1 MKNEDIMDPGITDT
15 AEAAPE
21 QCKDKAYGKVI
32 LYVKDRI
39 KAGDIKVGDKLPTE
53 RELSE
58 MLNLSRNSVR
68 EALRTLDNMGLI
80 SCRQG
85 SGNYLT
91 GDLQGIM
98 EESMSVMFMLKQIDD
113 IDLSQLRRALDKQ
126 AIILAINN
134 FSEANRAEIEDM
146 LVRIEECEK
155 TKAAFLDKEIHM
167 LISKQAGNKLIEL
180 INDSLSKMMEKFI
193 SMARRIVVENEGDV
207 LSMFHRD
214 MLLSI
219 LEKDEEKGR
228 RSVDRHYDI
237 IDRYLK

>member
-1 MKNEDIMDPGITDT
+1 MKNADIMDPGITDT

-91 GDLQGIM
+91 GDLQ
-98 EESMSVMFMLKQIDD
+98 
-113 IDLSQLRRALDKQ
+113 
-126 AIILAINN
+126 
-134 FSEANRAEIEDM
+134 
-146 LVRIEECEK
+146 
-155 TKAAFLDKEIHM
+155 
-167 LISKQAGNKLIEL
+167 EL
-180 INDSLSKMMEKFI
+180 W
-193 SMARRIVVENEGDV
+193 
-207 LSMFHRD
+207 
-214 MLLSI
+214 
-219 LEKDEEKGR
+219 
-228 RSVDRHYDI
+228 RSP
-237 IDRYLK
+237 

>member
-1 MKNEDIMDPGITDT
+1 M
-15 AEAAPE
+15 
-21 QCKDKAYGKVI
+21 
-32 LYVKDRI
+32 
-39 KAGDIKVGDKLPTE
+39 
-53 RELSE
+53 
-58 MLNLSRNSVR
+58 
-68 EALRTLDNMGLI
+68 
-80 SCRQG
+80 
-85 SGNYLT
+85 
-91 GDLQGIM
+91 
-98 EESMSVMFMLKQIDD
+98 
-113 IDLSQLRRALDKQ
+113 DKQ

-219 LEKDEEKGR
+219 LEKDEER
-228 RSVDRHYDI
+228 ADAPLTDI
-237 IDRYLK
+237 MTL